1 MICNWIAAHPVDTAI
16 AVVLAVSASL
26 LIEIFRFIWR
36 DLRGLIAPRTFKE
49 IDRRIKEYLEFRRII
64 TNEKAL
70 YLAMFRSVFGIL
82 GLFCTA
88 AATFILSFLTDA
100 PEEARSL
107 RFGSIA
113 MLLVISL
120 LCIFSMRTTLLDAKE
135 KLDARVA
142 KIDGKIA
149 RLRERR
155 ANLLPK

>member
-1 MICNWIAAHPVDTAI
+1 
-16 AVVLAVSASL
+16 
-26 LIEIFRFIWR
+26 
-36 DLRGLIAPRTFKE
+36 
-49 IDRRIKEYLEFRRII
+49 
-64 TNEKAL
+64 
-70 YLAMFRSVFGIL
+70 
-82 GLFCTA
+82 
-88 AATFILSFLTDA
+88 
-100 PEEARSL
+100 
-107 RFGSIA
+107 

>member
-1 MICNWIAAHPVDTAI
+1 MIGNWIAAHPVDTAI
-16 AVVLAVSASL
+16 AVLLAVSASL

-36 DLRGLIAPRTFKE
+36 DLRSLIAPRTFKE
-49 IDRRIKEYLEFRRII
+49 IDKRIKEHLEFRRII

-82 GLFCTA
+82 GFFCTA

-100 PEEARSL
+100 PEGARSL
-107 RFGSIA
+107 RFGSIE

-155 ANLLPK
+155 ADLLPK

>member
-113 MLLVISL
+113 MLLVIHCSAYFQ
-120 LCIFSMRTTLLDAKE
+120 CGRPSSMQKRNSMRA
-135 KLDARVA
+135 
-142 KIDGKIA
+142 
-149 RLRERR
+149 
-155 ANLLPK
+155 

>member
-1 MICNWIAAHPVDTAI
+1 
-16 AVVLAVSASL
+16 
-26 LIEIFRFIWR
+26 
-36 DLRGLIAPRTFKE
+36 
-49 IDRRIKEYLEFRRII
+49 
-64 TNEKAL
+64 
-70 YLAMFRSVFGIL
+70 MFRSVFGIL